1 MNTRNTIILLII
13 VAAASAGITR
23 YYFPQVEVKTVET
36 TKEVIKN
43 DIKTI
48 VKEVV
53 RPDGTKET
61 ITETTDKSSKS
72 ETTKNETKIAA
83 KPQWMFD
90 LGARV
95 KMDDRQLI
103 IYDLQV
109 QRRIVGPFFVGGRIS
124 TDKSVGVSIGME
136 F

>member
-1 MNTRNTIILLII
+1 MTNKTIAILLIV

-23 YYFPQVEVKTVET
+23 YCFPAIEFKNTET
-36 TKEVIKN
+36 TKEVVRN
-43 DIKTI
+43 DVRTVI
-48 VKEVV
+48 KEVT

-61 ITETTDKSSKS
+61 ITETTDKSVKKETSQS
-72 ETTKNETKIAA
+72 ETVIAA

-90 LGARV
+90 VGVRKTLT
-95 KMDDRQLI
+95 DRELY
-103 IYDLQV
+103 YDLQV
-109 QRRIVGPFFVGGRIS
+109 QRRIVGPFFLGGKLS